1 MAAGTVGYSDT
12 RGGDRDYLGGIARS
26 IGNRI
31 KQLSNMAKE
40 ERAFAAKRAE
50 EQGTSLEEAGIGK
63 GYFFKKGFFGSRF
76 GGDRIARTRGRFE
89 SDPPAGRSN
98 KEL

>member
-31 KQLSNMAKE
+31 KQASNMARE

-50 EQGTSLEEAGIGK
+50 EQGTSLEEAAA
-63 GYFFKKGFFGSRF
+63 YRLR
-76 GGDRIARTRGRFE
+76 RIPRRWRCSAC
-89 SDPPAGRSN
+89 
-98 KEL
+98 